1 MSPLKSRVSRVGRSG
16 TASSNSAKKRVQSR
30 GRSSG
35 ADRRGGSN
43 YSVKNKRATGAAT
56 KSGSN
61 RSFTQKQVLTRYPDQ
76 RVGIFIDVSNMY
88 WAVRRLRA
96 SLNFKAVREVAV
108 AKRKLIRAMAYAVSS
123 GATEEK
129 KFFEA
134 VAKAGFEVKLKE
146 LQIYFS
152 GKKKADWDVGITM
165 DMVRL
170 APLLDV
176 VVIVSGD
183 GDYVPVVEYLQNT
196 GHLVEVMAFEEG
208 VSTNLV
214 EKADAFINMSKEPHR
229 FLIR

>member
-1 MSPLKSRVSRVGRSG
+1 MNPIKSRNTRVVGRSRG
-16 TASSNSAKKRVQSR
+16 AAHSRNINKSTARTTGDGRKDSR
-30 GRSSG
+30 GSSKNTLS
-35 ADRRGGSN
+35 GGS
-43 YSVKNKRATGAAT
+43 G
-56 KSGSN
+56 
-61 RSFTQKQVLTRYPDQ
+61 RSFTKKQVLPRYPDQ

-88 WAVRRLRA
+88 WAVRRMRA
-96 SLNFKAVREVAV
+96 SLNFKAVREIAV
-108 AKRKLIRAMAYAVSS
+108 AKRKLIRAVAYAVSS
-123 GATEEK
+123 GASEEK

-146 LQIYFS
+146 LQVYFS

-170 APLLDV
+170 APILDV
-176 VVIVSGD
+176 VVLVSGD

-214 EKADAFINMSKEPHR
+214 EKADAFINMSKETRR